1 MVELLEDFCGYE
13 GKFIGTPQKLA
24 KIMAKKAKFMA
35 TAFQISLNKKEAS
48 KIKGHFEFFKENL
61 TYDIT
66 QDRFASIYAET
77 ITYGLFIAHIYS
89 KKEQFSTDKSQK
101 REAFSIDISY
111 KFIPKSFPF
120 LKDLF
125 TDIVP
130 RLDEDIKN
138 EADELREFFK
148 NTNIKNILEGL
159 GSLKKKDKGK
169 TDTIVYFYEDFL
181 KQYNPKIRKA
191 RGIYY
196 TPEAVVNFIVR
207 AIDTVL
213 KNHFNL
219 PDGIADKSKVIIPIK
234 EGQKE
239 TSKEVHKVQLLDVA
253 TGTGS
258 FLIEVIRQIHETF
271 QRQTGNWSSYVE
283 EHLLPRLHGFE
294 ILMAA
299 YAMCHLKIG
308 LCLQETGYNQTS
320 IDKKEPQRLRV
331 YLSNA
336 LEKAKDTGTLTDLL
350 TQEAKAANQVKRETP
365 VMVAFGNPP
374 YSKSSQNKGEWIQNL
389 IQVYKKNLKERKIN
403 IDDDYIKFIRLAEHY
418 ISKNEEGIV
427 AMVTNNSF
435 LDGITHR
442 QMRKH
447 LLETFDCIYIYNL
460 HGDIERDGSKDKNVF
475 DIMQGVAI
483 FIFVKN
489 NKKTKDKL
497 ADVFYLDSYGNR
509 EEKYKRL
516 WEVDLE
522 QKHFKKLTY
531 KEPYCFFVPKAFKA
545 ETEYKK
551 GFKIIE
557 LMPVYN
563 SGIKTDRDS
572 LFIGKNKDELS
583 KRIKKLLSND
593 YNNTFIE
600 KYRVKNSSGYKLI
613 KSIVDRKFE
622 ENFIKTIQYSDWNN
636 NLAFIGYTI
645 WQIKMVF

>member
-1 MVELLEDFCGYE
+1 MEITEYLKEIQKTYVDGGTKEHSFRSSLETYLKNFFGKTISVIQEPEKEGSEAPDFAISKAHISIGKIETKTIGVDLKKLENSDQLIRYKKRFKNLIFTNYLEFIHYKKGKERDSVKIAEFKNDKILPLKKNFNTLVELLEDFCGYE

-374 YSKSSQNKGEWIQNL
+374 YNGESKNVDKFIMDL
-389 IQVYKKNLKERKIN
+389 MKDYKKEPTEEKLKEKN
-403 IDDDYIKFIRLAEHY
+403 SKWLNNDYIKFIRLGEHY
-418 ISKNEEGIV
+418 ITKNKEGILV
-427 AMVTNNSF
+427 YITSNSYLDGLIYRGMRWHLLNSF
-435 LDGITHR
+435 DS
-442 QMRKH
+442 
-447 LLETFDCIYIYNL
+447 IYIVNL
-460 HGDIERDGSKDKNVF
+460 HGNSKKKETAPDGTKDENVF
-475 DIMQGVAI
+475 DI
-483 FIFVKN
+483 
-489 NKKTKDKL
+489 
-497 ADVFYLDSYGNR
+497 
-509 EEKYKRL
+509 
-516 WEVDLE
+516 
-522 QKHFKKLTY
+522 
-531 KEPYCFFVPKAFKA
+531 KE
-545 ETEYKK
+545 
-551 GFKIIE
+551 
-557 LMPVYN
+557 
-563 SGIKTDRDS
+563 
-572 LFIGKNKDELS
+572 
-583 KRIKKLLSND
+583 
-593 YNNTFIE
+593 
-600 KYRVKNSSGYKLI
+600 
-613 KSIVDRKFE
+613 
-622 ENFIKTIQYSDWNN
+622 
-636 NLAFIGYTI
+636 
-645 WQIKMVF
+645 